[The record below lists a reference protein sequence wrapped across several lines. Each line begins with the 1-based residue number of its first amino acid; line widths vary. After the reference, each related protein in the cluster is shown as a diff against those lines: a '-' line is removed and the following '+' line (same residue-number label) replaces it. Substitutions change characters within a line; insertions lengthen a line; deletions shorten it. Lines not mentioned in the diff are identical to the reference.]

1 LQNGVV
7 EGRHDLRARHDLQD
21 APRPRGRGPQRV
33 RGVARVVA
41 VVAATL
47 SALVLMAA
55 TAVPL
60 RNVLVPPPVALAEL
74 PPVYAVSDS
83 PITPEDNLAFGEP
96 WRPECPVPLEDLRL
110 LRLRYR
116 DFGGVVRD
124 GSIIVHA
131 EWAFGIGETF
141 RRLFEAGYPV
151 EYLHVPGATGADVPL
166 PPVPNGTYGF
176 ACRRMVGS
184 SQWSEHA
191 YGRAVDLN
199 PLQNPYVDARGRV
212 VPEAGAAYVD
222 RTNVVPGMIVPGD
235 DAVRAFADITW
246 SWGGDWRSPRDWMHF
261 SATGR

>member
-1 LQNGVV
+1 MH
-7 EGRHDLRARHDLQD
+7 GRHDLHARHDWPDPPTPSARAL
-21 APRPRGRGPQRV
+21 APARRA
-33 RGVARVVA
+33 ARVVA
-41 VVAATL
+41 VLTTTL
-47 SALVLMAA
+47 VALVLMAA

-60 RNVLVPPPVALAEL
+60 RTVLVPPPVALAEL
-74 PPVYAVSDS
+74 PPVYATSAS
-83 PITPEDNLAFGEP
+83 PLTPAENAAYGEP

-110 LRLRYR
+110 VRVRYR

-131 EWAFGIGETF
+131 EWAFGVGEVF
-141 RRLFEAGYPV
+141 RRLFDAGYPV
-151 EYLHVPGATGADVPL
+151 EYVHVPGATGAEVPL

-191 YGRAVDLN
+191 YGRAIDLN

-212 VPEAGAAYVD
+212 VPEAGRAYVD
-222 RTNVVPGMIVPGD
+222 RANVVAGTIVPGD
-235 DAVRAFADITW
+235 EAVRAFADLGW
-246 SWGGDWRSPRDWMHF
+246 GWGGDWRSPKDWMHF